1 MNKLNKIVLA
11 LFVGLFAS
19 VTAVAQVTTFQE
31 GNLYYK
37 ITDTVNHKVS
47 VVPEN
52 ATSPYYT
59 TSPSGDIVIPTTVA
73 HNSVNYTVE
82 SIADH
87 AFDGCTGITSIKLSA
102 TTPYVVNANVFEG
115 VTLSGIK
122 LIVPQ
127 AAKAAYKAA
136 AVWSDFKVVGDGQHV
151 ITITPAVNGTLTV
164 SNAGANVPTGTSV
177 DDETVLTVNATANP
191 DYQVDSIK
199 VGNQVVA
206 NNGTFT
212 ATEDV
217 TVEAFISKVKYA
229 ITITAPTNGTLVVLN
244 GTDTVHDNDMIEH
257 GTVLTVNATGNEGYE
272 VDELKANG
280 NDIVGGSVN
289 VTAATTITATFK
301 KKTYAITITP
311 AVNGTLVVLNGTDT
325 VHNSDMIAHGTIL
338 TATATANA
346 GYRVDS
352 IKAGTKKVAADGTFT
367 VTEAVTVEAV
377 ISQIPTYAINFAN
390 PANGTLEVKNGIVP
404 ITSGDPIAE
413 GTVLTVSATADQG
426 YRLDSIKVGNAK
438 VANNS
443 TFTVTEAVTVEAFI
457 SQIPSFVI
465 TINQPANGTLE
476 VKEGSNVIVSGS
488 PVLEGTTLTVSA
500 TANTGYRLDSIKV
513 GNVKVANNGTFTVT
527 EAVTVEAFIS
537 QIPAVTKFKVSYD
550 ANMEGGVIKVVS
562 GSDVIAS
569 GDSVAQ
575 GTIINISVST
585 KPGYTVKSLKVN
597 GVDVST
603 NGYSHTVNA
612 DVLIEAEF
620 PSMTD
625 IENVSATATKV
636 YPNPVVDILNVET
649 QEDVIYIRV
658 YNMYGVEVARIANAN
673 AIDLASLAAGNYLVR
688 VQTATGVSTHR
699 IVKK

>member
-11 LFVGLFAS
+11 LFVGLLAS
-19 VTAVAQVTTFQE
+19 VTAVAQSDFNTGGLF
-31 GNLYYK
+31 YK
-37 ITDTVNHKVS
+37 ITDAVNHKVS

-59 TSPSGDIVIPTTVA
+59 TAPSGNIVIPATVI
-73 HNSVNYTVE
+73 NGTDTYTVE
-82 SIADH
+82 TIADH

-102 TTPYVVNANVFEG
+102 VTPYVINANVFEG

-136 AVWSDFKVVGDGQHV
+136 AVWNGFKVVGDAQHI
-151 ITITPAVNGTLTV
+151 ITFTQPANGTLLVT
-164 SNAGANVPTGTSV
+164 NNGTNVPTGTSV
-177 DDETVLTVNATANP
+177 DDETVLTVTATANP

-199 VGNQVVA
+199 AGDQVVA
-206 NNGTFT
+206 TGGTFT
-212 ATEDV
+212 V
-217 TVEAFISKVKYA
+217 TDAVTITAFVSKVKYA

-257 GTVLTVNATGNEGYE
+257 GTALTVTATGNEGYE

-325 VHNSDMIAHGTIL
+325 VHNSDMIAHGTVL
-338 TATATANA
+338 NATATANT

-352 IKAGTKKVAADGTFT
+352 IKAGTQKVATDGTFT

-377 ISQIPTYAINFAN
+377 ISQIPKYVITFAN
-390 PANGTLEVKNGIVP
+390 PANGTLEVKNGIAP
-404 ITSGDPIAE
+404 ITSGDQIEE
-413 GTVLTVSATADQG
+413 GTVLTVSATVDQG
-426 YRLDSIKVGNAK
+426 YRLDSIKAGDVK
-438 VANNS
+438 VTNGG
-443 TFTVTEAVTVEAFI
+443 TFTVTKATVVTAFV

-476 VKEGSNVIVSGS
+476 VKEGSNVIATGT
-488 PVLEGTTLTVSA
+488 PVLEGTVLTVSA
-500 TANTGYRLDSIKV
+500 TANTGYKLDSIKV
-513 GNVKVANNGTFTVT
+513 GNAKVVNGGTFTVT

-537 QIPAVTKFKVSYD
+537 QIPPVTKFKVSYNPSMQGGQIRVINGIKRV
-550 ANMEGGVIKVVS
+550 AN
-562 GSDVIAS
+562 

-575 GTIINISVST
+575 GTVLNISVT
-585 KPGYTVKSLKVN
+585 TNPGYTVKSLKVN
-597 GVDVST
+597 GASVST
-603 NGYSHTVNA
+603 SGYSHTVNA

-620 PSMTD
+620 SSMTD

-636 YPNPVVDILNVET
+636 YPNPVVDRLNVET
-649 QEDVIYIRV
+649 EEDVLYIRV

>member
-11 LFVGLFAS
+11 LFVGLLAS
-19 VTAVAQVTTFQE
+19 VTAVAQSDFNTGGLF
-31 GNLYYK
+31 YK
-37 ITDTVNHKVS
+37 ITDAVNHKVS

-52 ATSPYYT
+52 AASPYYT
-59 TSPSGDIVIPTTVA
+59 TSPSGDIVIPNTV
-73 HNSVNYTVE
+73 VNGTNTYTVE

-102 TTPYVVNANVFEG
+102 VTPYVINANVFEG

-136 AVWSDFKVVGDGQHV
+136 AVWNGFKVVGDAQHI
-151 ITITPAVNGTLTV
+151 ITFTQPANGTLLVTNN
-164 SNAGANVPTGTSV
+164 STNVLTGTPV
-177 DDETVLTVNATANP
+177 DDETVITINATADT

-199 VGNQVVA
+199 AGDQVVA
-206 NNGTFT
+206 NGGTFT
-212 ATEDV
+212 V
-217 TVEAFISKVKYA
+217 TDAVTITAFVSKVKYA

-244 GTDTVHDNDMIEH
+244 GTDTVRNGDMIAH
-257 GTVLTVNATGNEGYE
+257 GTVLTVTATGNEGYE
-272 VDELKANG
+272 VDQLKANG

-301 KKTYAITITP
+301 KKTYAIAITP
-311 AVNGTLVVLNGTDT
+311 AVNGTLEVKNGAAVLTGGEL
-325 VHNSDMIAHGTIL
+325 IEHGTVL
-338 TATATANA
+338 TATATANS

-352 IKAGTKKVAADGTFT
+352 IMAGTKKVAADGTFT
-367 VTEAVTVEAV
+367 VTEAVTVTAI
-377 ISQIPTYAINFAN
+377 ISQIPKHAITFAN
-390 PANGTLEVKNGIVP
+390 PANGTLEVKNGIAP
-404 ITSGDPIAE
+404 ITSGDQIAE
-413 GTVLTVSATADQG
+413 GTTLTVSATADQG
-426 YRLDSIKVGNAK
+426 YRVDSIKAGDVK
-438 VANNS
+438 VTNGG
-443 TFTVTEAVTVEAFI
+443 TFTVTKATVVTAFV

-476 VKEGSNVIVSGS
+476 VKEGSNVIATGS
-488 PVLEGTTLTVSA
+488 PVLEGTVLTVSA

-513 GNVKVANNGTFTVT
+513 VNVKIANNGTFTVT

-537 QIPAVTKFKVSYD
+537 QIPPVTKFKVSYNPSMQGGQIRVINGIKRV
-550 ANMEGGVIKVVS
+550 AN
-562 GSDVIAS
+562 

-575 GTIINISVST
+575 GTVLNISVT
-585 KPGYTVKSLKVN
+585 TNPGYTVKSLKVN
-597 GVDVST
+597 GASVST
-603 NGYSHTVNA
+603 SGYSHTVNA

-620 PSMTD
+620 SSMTD

-636 YPNPVVDILNVET
+636 YPNPVVDRLNVET
-649 QEDVIYIRV
+649 EEDVLYIRV

-673 AIDLASLAAGNYLVR
+673 AIDLTSLAAGNYLVR

>member
-11 LFVGLFAS
+11 LFVGLLAS
-19 VTAVAQVTTFQE
+19 VTAVAQSDFNTGGLF
-31 GNLYYK
+31 YK
-37 ITDTVNHKVS
+37 ITDAVNHKVS

-59 TSPSGDIVIPTTVA
+59 TAPSGNIVIPATVI
-73 HNSVNYTVE
+73 NGTDTYTVE
-82 SIADH
+82 TIADH
-87 AFDGCTGITSIKLSA
+87 AFDGCTGITSIKLNA
-102 TTPYVVNANVFEG
+102 ATPYVINANVFEG

-136 AVWSDFKVVGDGQHV
+136 AVWNGFKVVGDAQHI
-151 ITITPAVNGTLTV
+151 ITFTQPANGTLLVT
-164 SNAGANVPTGTSV
+164 NNGTNVPTGTSV
-177 DDETVLTVNATANP
+177 DDETVLTVTATANP

-199 VGNQVVA
+199 AGDQVVA
-206 NNGTFT
+206 TGGTFT
-212 ATEDV
+212 V
-217 TVEAFISKVKYA
+217 TDAVTITAFVSKVKYA

-257 GTVLTVNATGNEGYE
+257 GTALTVTATGNEGYE

-311 AVNGTLVVLNGTDT
+311 TVNGTLVVLNGTDT
-325 VHNSDMIAHGTIL
+325 VHNSDMIAHGTVL
-338 TATATANA
+338 TATATANS

-352 IKAGTKKVAADGTFT
+352 IKAGTQKVATDGTFT

-377 ISQIPTYAINFAN
+377 ISQIPT
-390 PANGTLEVKNGIVP
+390 
-404 ITSGDPIAE
+404 
-413 GTVLTVSATADQG
+413 
-426 YRLDSIKVGNAK
+426 
-438 VANNS
+438 
-443 TFTVTEAVTVEAFI
+443 FI
-457 SQIPSFVI
+457 I
-465 TINQPANGTLE
+465 TINQPANGKLA
-476 VKEGSNVIVSGS
+476 
-488 PVLEGTTLTVSA
+488 VLNGTDTVHNGNAVAEGTTLTVSA
-500 TANTGYRLDSIKV
+500 TANTGYKLDSIKV
-513 GNVKVANNGTFTVT
+513 GNVKIANNGTFTVT
-527 EAVTVEAFIS
+527 KAVTVEAFIS
-537 QIPAVTKFKVSYD
+537 QIPPVTKFKVSYNPSMQGGQIRVVNGIKRV
-550 ANMEGGVIKVVS
+550 AN
-562 GSDVIAS
+562 

-575 GTIINISVST
+575 GTVLNISVT
-585 KPGYTVKSLKVN
+585 TNPGYTVKSLKVN
-597 GVDVST
+597 GASVST
-603 NGYSHTVNA
+603 SGYTHTVNA

-620 PSMTD
+620 SSMTD

-636 YPNPVVDILNVET
+636 YPNPVVDRLNVET
-649 QEDVIYIRV
+649 EEDVLYIRV

>member
-11 LFVGLFAS
+11 LFVGLLAS
-19 VTAVAQVTTFQE
+19 ITAVAQSDFNTGGLF
-31 GNLYYK
+31 YK
-37 ITDTVNHKVS
+37 ITDAVNHKVS

-102 TTPYVVNANVFEG
+102 VTPYVINANVFEG

-136 AVWSDFKVVGDGQHV
+136 AVWNGFKVVGDAQHI
-151 ITITPAVNGTLTV
+151 ITFTQPANGTLLVTNN
-164 SNAGANVPTGTSV
+164 STNVLTGTPV
-177 DDETVLTVNATANP
+177 DDETVITINATADT

-199 VGNQVVA
+199 AGDQVVA
-206 NNGTFT
+206 NGGTFT
-212 ATEDV
+212 V
-217 TVEAFISKVKYA
+217 TDAVTITAFVSKVKYA

-244 GTDTVHDNDMIEH
+244 GTDTVRNGDMIAH
-257 GTVLTVNATGNEGYE
+257 GTVLTVTATGNEGYE
-272 VDELKANG
+272 VDQLKANG

-301 KKTYAITITP
+301 KKTYAIAITP
-311 AVNGTLVVLNGTDT
+311 AVNGTLEVKNGAAVLTGGEL
-325 VHNSDMIAHGTIL
+325 IEHGTVL
-338 TATATANA
+338 TATATANS

-352 IKAGTKKVAADGTFT
+352 IMAGTKKVAADGTFT
-367 VTEAVTVEAV
+367 VTEAVTVTAI
-377 ISQIPTYAINFAN
+377 ISQIPKHAITFAN
-390 PANGTLEVKNGIVP
+390 PANGTLEVKNGIAP
-404 ITSGDPIAE
+404 ITSGDQIEE
-413 GTVLTVSATADQG
+413 GTVLTVSATVDQG
-426 YRLDSIKVGNAK
+426 YRLDSIKAGDVK
-438 VANNS
+438 VTNGG
-443 TFTVTEAVTVEAFI
+443 TFTVTKATVVTAFV

-476 VKEGSNVIVSGS
+476 VKEGSNVIATGS
-488 PVLEGTTLTVSA
+488 PVAEGTVLTVSA
-500 TANTGYRLDSIKV
+500 TANTGYKLDSIKV
-513 GNVKVANNGTFTVT
+513 GNAKVVNGGTFTVT

-537 QIPAVTKFKVSYD
+537 QIPPVTKFKVSYNPSMQGGQIRVVNGIKRV
-550 ANMEGGVIKVVS
+550 AN
-562 GSDVIAS
+562 

-575 GTIINISVST
+575 GTVLNISVT
-585 KPGYTVKSLKVN
+585 INPGYTVKSLKVN
-597 GVDVST
+597 GASVST
-603 NGYSHTVNA
+603 SGYTHTVNA

-620 PSMTD
+620 SSMTD

-636 YPNPVVDILNVET
+636 YPNPVVDRLNVET
-649 QEDVIYIRV
+649 EEDVLYIRV

-673 AIDLASLAAGNYLVR
+673 AIDLTSLAAGNYLVR

>member
-11 LFVGLFAS
+11 LFVGLLAS
-19 VTAVAQVTTFQE
+19 VTAVAQSDFNTGGLF
-31 GNLYYK
+31 YK
-37 ITDTVNHKVS
+37 ITDAVNHKVS

-164 SNAGANVPTGTSV
+164 SNASVNVPTGTPV
-177 DDETVLTVNATANP
+177 DDETVLTVNATADPN
-191 DYQVDSIK
+191 YQVDSIK
-199 VGNQVVA
+199 VGNVKVA

-212 ATEDV
+212 VTEAV

-257 GTVLTVNATGNEGYE
+257 GTVLTVTATGNEGYE

-311 AVNGTLVVLNGTDT
+311 AINGTLVVLNGTDT
-325 VHNSDMIAHGTIL
+325 VHNSDMIAHGTVL
-338 TATATANA
+338 TATATANT

-352 IKAGTKKVAADGTFT
+352 IKAGTKKVATD
-367 VTEAVTVEAV
+367 
-377 ISQIPTYAINFAN
+377 
-390 PANGTLEVKNGIVP
+390 
-404 ITSGDPIAE
+404 
-413 GTVLTVSATADQG
+413 
-426 YRLDSIKVGNAK
+426 
-438 VANNS
+438 
-443 TFTVTEAVTVEAFI
+443 
-457 SQIPSFVI
+457 
-465 TINQPANGTLE
+465 
-476 VKEGSNVIVSGS
+476 
-488 PVLEGTTLTVSA
+488 
-500 TANTGYRLDSIKV
+500 
-513 GNVKVANNGTFTVT
+513 GTFTVT

-537 QIPAVTKFKVSYD
+537 QIPPVTKFKVSYNPSMQGGQIRVINGIKRV
-550 ANMEGGVIKVVS
+550 AN
-562 GSDVIAS
+562 

-575 GTIINISVST
+575 GTVLNISVT
-585 KPGYTVKSLKVN
+585 TNPGYTVKSLKVN
-597 GVDVST
+597 GASVST
-603 NGYSHTVNA
+603 SGYSHTVNA

-620 PSMTD
+620 SSMTD

-636 YPNPVVDILNVET
+636 YPNPVVDRLNVET
-649 QEDVIYIRV
+649 EEDVLYIRV

-673 AIDLASLAAGNYLVR
+673 AIDLTSLAAGNYLVR

>member
-11 LFVGLFAS
+11 LFVGLLAS
-19 VTAVAQVTTFQE
+19 VTAVAQSDFNTGGLF
-31 GNLYYK
+31 YK
-37 ITDTVNHKVS
+37 ITDAVNHKVS

-52 ATSPYYT
+52 AASPYYT
-59 TSPSGDIVIPTTVA
+59 TSPSGDIVIPNTV
-73 HNSVNYTVE
+73 VNGTNTYTVE

-102 TTPYVVNANVFEG
+102 VTPYVINANVFEG

-136 AVWSDFKVVGDGQHV
+136 AVWNGFKVVGDAQHI
-151 ITITPAVNGTLTV
+151 ITFTQPANGTLLVTNN
-164 SNAGANVPTGTSV
+164 STNVLTGTPV
-177 DDETVLTVNATANP
+177 DDETVITINATADT

-199 VGNQVVA
+199 AGDQVVA
-206 NNGTFT
+206 NGGTFT
-212 ATEDV
+212 V
-217 TVEAFISKVKYA
+217 TDAVTITAFVSKVKYA

-244 GTDTVHDNDMIEH
+244 GTDTVRNGDMIAH
-257 GTVLTVNATGNEGYE
+257 GTVLTVTATGNEGYE
-272 VDELKANG
+272 VDQLKANG

-301 KKTYAITITP
+301 KKTYAIAITP
-311 AVNGTLVVLNGTDT
+311 AVNGTLEVKNGAAVLTGGEL
-325 VHNSDMIAHGTIL
+325 IEHGTVL
-338 TATATANA
+338 TATATANS

-352 IKAGTKKVAADGTFT
+352 IMAGTKKVAADGTFT
-367 VTEAVTVEAV
+367 VTEAVTVTAI
-377 ISQIPTYAINFAN
+377 ISQIPKHAITFAN
-390 PANGTLEVKNGIVP
+390 PANGTLEVKNGIAP
-404 ITSGDPIAE
+404 ITSGDQIEE
-413 GTVLTVSATADQG
+413 GTTLTVSATVDQG
-426 YRLDSIKVGNAK
+426 YRLDSIKAGDVK
-438 VANNS
+438 VTNGG
-443 TFTVTEAVTVEAFI
+443 TFTVTKATVVTAFV

-476 VKEGSNVIVSGS
+476 VKEGSNVIATGS
-488 PVLEGTTLTVSA
+488 PVLEGTVLTVSA
-500 TANTGYRLDSIKV
+500 TANTGYKLDSIKV
-513 GNVKVANNGTFTVT
+513 GNVKIANNGTFTVT

-537 QIPAVTKFKVSYD
+537 QIPPVTKFKVSYNPSMQGGQIRVISGIKRV
-550 ANMEGGVIKVVS
+550 AN
-562 GSDVIAS
+562 

-575 GTIINISVST
+575 GTVLNISVT
-585 KPGYTVKSLKVN
+585 TNPGYTVKSLKVN
-597 GVDVST
+597 GASVST
-603 NGYSHTVNA
+603 SGYTHTVNA

-620 PSMTD
+620 SSMTD

-636 YPNPVVDILNVET
+636 YPNPVVDRLNVET
-649 QEDVIYIRV
+649 EEDVLYIRV

-673 AIDLASLAAGNYLVR
+673 AIDFASLAAGNYLVR

>member
-11 LFVGLFAS
+11 LFVGLLAS
-19 VTAVAQVTTFQE
+19 VTAVAQSDFNTGGLF
-31 GNLYYK
+31 YK
-37 ITDTVNHKVS
+37 ITDAVNHKVS

-52 ATSPYYT
+52 AASPYYT
-59 TSPSGDIVIPTTVA
+59 TSPSGDIVIPNTV
-73 HNSVNYTVE
+73 VNGTDTYTVE

-102 TTPYVVNANVFEG
+102 ATPYVINANVFEG

-136 AVWSDFKVVGDGQHV
+136 AVWNGFKVVGDAQHI
-151 ITITPAVNGTLTV
+151 ITFTQPANGTLLVTNN
-164 SNAGANVPTGTSV
+164 STNVLTGTPV
-177 DDETVLTVNATANP
+177 DDETVITINATADT

-199 VGNQVVA
+199 AGDQVVA
-206 NNGTFT
+206 NGGTFT
-212 ATEDV
+212 V
-217 TVEAFISKVKYA
+217 TDAVTITAFVSKVKYA

-244 GTDTVHDNDMIEH
+244 GTDTVRNGDMIAH
-257 GTVLTVNATGNEGYE
+257 GTVLTVTATGNEGYE
-272 VDELKANG
+272 VDQLKANG
-280 NDIVGGSVN
+280 NDIIGGSVN

-301 KKTYAITITP
+301 KKTYAIAITP
-311 AVNGTLVVLNGTDT
+311 AVNGTLEVKNGAAVLTGGEL
-325 VHNSDMIAHGTIL
+325 IEHGTVL
-338 TATATANA
+338 TATATANS

-352 IKAGTKKVAADGTFT
+352 IMAGTKKVAADGTFT
-367 VTEAVTVEAV
+367 VTEAVTVTAI
-377 ISQIPTYAINFAN
+377 ISQIPKHAITFAN

-404 ITSGDPIAE
+404 ITSGDQIEE
-413 GTVLTVSATADQG
+413 GTTLTVSATADQG
-426 YRLDSIKVGNAK
+426 YRVDSIKAGDVK
-438 VANNS
+438 VTNGG
-443 TFTVTEAVTVEAFI
+443 TFTVTKATVVTAFV

-476 VKEGSNVIVSGS
+476 VKEGSNVIATGS
-488 PVLEGTTLTVSA
+488 PVLEGTVLTVSA
-500 TANTGYRLDSIKV
+500 TANTGYKLDSIKV
-513 GNVKVANNGTFTVT
+513 GNVKIANNGTFTVT

-537 QIPAVTKFKVSYD
+537 QIPPVTKFKVSYNPSMQGGQIRVVNGIKRV
-550 ANMEGGVIKVVS
+550 AN
-562 GSDVIAS
+562 

-575 GTIINISVST
+575 GTVLNISVT
-585 KPGYTVKSLKVN
+585 TNPGYTVKSLKVN
-597 GVDVST
+597 GASVST
-603 NGYSHTVNA
+603 SGYTHTVNA

-620 PSMTD
+620 SSMTD

-636 YPNPVVDILNVET
+636 YPNPVVDRLNVET
-649 QEDVIYIRV
+649 EEDVLYIRV

>member
-11 LFVGLFAS
+11 LFVGLLAS
-19 VTAVAQVTTFQE
+19 VTAVAQSDFSTGGLF
-31 GNLYYK
+31 YK
-37 ITDTVNHKVS
+37 ITDAVNHKVS

-52 ATSPYYT
+52 AASPYYT
-59 TSPSGDIVIPTTVA
+59 TSPSGDIVIPNTV
-73 HNSVNYTVE
+73 VNGTDTYTVE

-102 TTPYVVNANVFEG
+102 ATPYVINANVFEG

-136 AVWSDFKVVGDGQHV
+136 AVWNGFKVVGDAQHI
-151 ITITPAVNGTLTV
+151 ITFTQPANGTLLVTNN
-164 SNAGANVPTGTSV
+164 STNVLTGTPV
-177 DDETVLTVNATANP
+177 DDETVITINATADT

-199 VGNQVVA
+199 AGDQVVA
-206 NNGTFT
+206 NGGTFT
-212 ATEDV
+212 V
-217 TVEAFISKVKYA
+217 TDAVTITAFVSKVKYA

-244 GTDTVHDNDMIEH
+244 GTDTVRNGDMIAH
-257 GTVLTVNATGNEGYE
+257 GTVLTVTATGNEGYE
-272 VDELKANG
+272 VDQLKANG
-280 NDIVGGSVN
+280 TDIVGGSVN

-301 KKTYAITITP
+301 KKTYAIAITP
-311 AVNGTLVVLNGTDT
+311 AVNGTLEVKNGAAVLTGGEL
-325 VHNSDMIAHGTIL
+325 IEHGTVL
-338 TATATANA
+338 TATATANS

-352 IKAGTKKVAADGTFT
+352 IMAGTKKVAADGTFT
-367 VTEAVTVEAV
+367 VTEAVTVTAI
-377 ISQIPTYAINFAN
+377 ISQIPKHAITFAN
-390 PANGTLEVKNGIVP
+390 PANGTLEVKNGIAP
-404 ITSGDPIAE
+404 IISGDQIEE
-413 GTVLTVSATADQG
+413 GTVLTVSATVDQG
-426 YRLDSIKVGNAK
+426 YRLDSIKAGDVK
-438 VANNS
+438 VTNGG
-443 TFTVTEAVTVEAFI
+443 TFTVTKATVVTAFV

-476 VKEGSNVIVSGS
+476 VKEGSNVIATGS
-488 PVLEGTTLTVSA
+488 PVAEGTVLTVSA
-500 TANTGYRLDSIKV
+500 TANTGYKLDSIKV
-513 GNVKVANNGTFTVT
+513 GSVKIANNGTFTVT

-537 QIPAVTKFKVSYD
+537 QIPPVTKFKVSYNPSMQGGQIRVINGIKRV
-550 ANMEGGVIKVVS
+550 AN
-562 GSDVIAS
+562 

-575 GTIINISVST
+575 GTVLNISVT
-585 KPGYTVKSLKVN
+585 TNPGYTVKSLKVN
-597 GVDVST
+597 GASVST
-603 NGYSHTVNA
+603 SGYSHTVNA

-620 PSMTD
+620 SSMTD

-636 YPNPVVDILNVET
+636 YPNPVVDRLNVET
-649 QEDVIYIRV
+649 EEDVLYIRV

>member
-102 TTPYVVNANVFEG
+102 ATPYVVNANVFEG
-115 VTLSGIK
+115 LTLSGIK

-164 SNAGANVPTGTSV
+164 TNAGVNVPTGTPV

-199 VGNQVVA
+199 VGNVKVA

-212 ATEDV
+212 VTEAV

-257 GTVLTVNATGNEGYE
+257 GTVLTVTATGNEGYE

-289 VTAATTITATFK
+289 VTATTTITATFK

-390 PANGTLEVKNGIVP
+390 PTNGTLEVKNGIVP
-404 ITSGDPIAE
+404 ITSGDQIEE
-413 GTVLTVSATADQG
+413 GTTLTVSATADQG
-426 YRLDSIKVGNAK
+426 YRLDSIKVGNVK
-438 VANNS
+438 IANNG
-443 TFTVTEAVTVEAFI
+443 TFTVTETVTVEAFI
-457 SQIPSFVI
+457 SQIPTFII

-476 VKEGSNVIVSGS
+476 VKEGTNVIVSGS
-488 PVLEGTTLTVSA
+488 PVLEGTVLTVSA

-585 KPGYTVKSLKVN
+585 NPGYTVKSLKVN

>member
-11 LFVGLFAS
+11 LFVGLLAS
-19 VTAVAQVTTFQE
+19 VTAVAQSDFNTGGLF
-31 GNLYYK
+31 YK
-37 ITDTVNHKVS
+37 ITDAVNHKVS

-52 ATSPYYT
+52 AASPYYT
-59 TSPSGDIVIPTTVA
+59 TSPSGDIIIPNTV
-73 HNSVNYTVE
+73 VNGTDTYTVE

-102 TTPYVVNANVFEG
+102 ATPYVINANVFEG

-136 AVWSDFKVVGDGQHV
+136 AVWNGFKVVGDAQHI
-151 ITITPAVNGTLTV
+151 ITFTQPANGTLLITNN
-164 SNAGANVPTGTSV
+164 STNVLTGTPV
-177 DDETVLTVNATANP
+177 DDETVITINATADT

-199 VGNQVVA
+199 AGDQVVA
-206 NNGTFT
+206 NGGTFT
-212 ATEDV
+212 V
-217 TVEAFISKVKYA
+217 TDAVTITAFVSKVKYA

-244 GTDTVHDNDMIEH
+244 GTDTVRNGDMIAH
-257 GTVLTVNATGNEGYE
+257 GTVLTVTATGNEGYE
-272 VDELKANG
+272 VDQLKANG
-280 NDIVGGSVN
+280 TDIVGGSVN

-301 KKTYAITITP
+301 KKTYAIAITP
-311 AVNGTLVVLNGTDT
+311 AVNGTLEVKNGAAVLTGGEL
-325 VHNSDMIAHGTIL
+325 IEHGTVL
-338 TATATANA
+338 TATATANS

-352 IKAGTKKVAADGTFT
+352 IMAGTKKVAADGTFT
-367 VTEAVTVEAV
+367 VTEAVTVTAI
-377 ISQIPTYAINFAN
+377 ISQIPKHAITFAN
-390 PANGTLEVKNGIVP
+390 PANGTLEVKNGIAP
-404 ITSGDPIAE
+404 ITSGDQIEE
-413 GTVLTVSATADQG
+413 GTTLTVSATADQG
-426 YRLDSIKVGNAK
+426 YRVDSIKAGDVK
-438 VANNS
+438 VTNGG
-443 TFTVTEAVTVEAFI
+443 TFTVTKATVVTAFV

-476 VKEGSNVIVSGS
+476 VKEGSNVIATGS
-488 PVLEGTTLTVSA
+488 PVLEGTVLTVSA
-500 TANTGYRLDSIKV
+500 TANTGYKLDSIKV
-513 GNVKVANNGTFTVT
+513 GSVKIANNGTFTVT

-537 QIPAVTKFKVSYD
+537 QIPPVTKFKVSYNPSMQGGQIRVVNGIKRV
-550 ANMEGGVIKVVS
+550 AN
-562 GSDVIAS
+562 

-575 GTIINISVST
+575 GTVLNISVT
-585 KPGYTVKSLKVN
+585 TNPGYTVKSLKVN
-597 GVDVST
+597 GASVST
-603 NGYSHTVNA
+603 SGYTHTVNA

-620 PSMTD
+620 SSMTD

-636 YPNPVVDILNVET
+636 YPNPVVDRLNVET
-649 QEDVIYIRV
+649 EEDVLYIRV

>member
-11 LFVGLFAS
+11 LFVGLLAS
-19 VTAVAQVTTFQE
+19 VTAVAQSDFNTGGLF
-31 GNLYYK
+31 YK
-37 ITDTVNHKVS
+37 ITDAVNHKVS

-52 ATSPYYT
+52 AASPYYT
-59 TSPSGDIVIPTTVA
+59 TSPSGDIIIPNTV
-73 HNSVNYTVE
+73 VNGTDTYTVE

-102 TTPYVVNANVFEG
+102 ATPYVINANVFEG

-136 AVWSDFKVVGDGQHV
+136 AVWNGFKVVGDAQHI
-151 ITITPAVNGTLTV
+151 ITFTQPANGTLLVTNN
-164 SNAGANVPTGTSV
+164 STNVLTGTPV
-177 DDETVLTVNATANP
+177 DDETVLTVTATADPN
-191 DYQVDSIK
+191 YQVDSIK

-212 ATEDV
+212 V
-217 TVEAFISKVKYA
+217 TDAVTITAFVSKVKYA

-244 GTDTVHDNDMIEH
+244 GTDTVRNGDMIEH

-272 VDELKANG
+272 VDQLKANG

-311 AVNGTLVVLNGTDT
+311 ATNGTLVVLNGTDT

-352 IKAGTKKVAADGTFT
+352 IKAGDVKVTNGGTFT
-367 VTEAVTVEAV
+367 VTKATVVT
-377 ISQIPTYAINFAN
+377 
-390 PANGTLEVKNGIVP
+390 
-404 ITSGDPIAE
+404 
-413 GTVLTVSATADQG
+413 
-426 YRLDSIKVGNAK
+426 
-438 VANNS
+438 
-443 TFTVTEAVTVEAFI
+443 AFV

-465 TINQPANGTLE
+465 TINQPAKGTLE

-488 PVLEGTTLTVSA
+488 PVLEGTVLTVSA

-513 GNVKVANNGTFTVT
+513 GNVKIANNGTFTVT

-537 QIPAVTKFKVSYD
+537 QIPPVTKFKVSYNPSMQGGQIRVVNGIKRV
-550 ANMEGGVIKVVS
+550 AN
-562 GSDVIAS
+562 

-575 GTIINISVST
+575 GTVLNISVT
-585 KPGYTVKSLKVN
+585 TNPGYTVKSLKVN
-597 GVDVST
+597 GASVST
-603 NGYSHTVNA
+603 SGYTHTVNA

-620 PSMTD
+620 SSMTD

-636 YPNPVVDILNVET
+636 YPNPVVDRLNVET
-649 QEDVIYIRV
+649 EEDVLYIRV

>member
-11 LFVGLFAS
+11 LFVGLLAS
-19 VTAVAQVTTFQE
+19 VTAVAQSDFNTGGLF
-31 GNLYYK
+31 YK
-37 ITDTVNHKVS
+37 ITDAVNHKVS

-59 TSPSGDIVIPTTVA
+59 TAPSGNIVIPAIVINGTD
-73 HNSVNYTVE
+73 NYTVE
-82 SIADH
+82 TIADH

-102 TTPYVVNANVFEG
+102 VTPYVINANVFEG

-136 AVWSDFKVVGDGQHV
+136 AVWNGFKVVGDAQHI
-151 ITITPAVNGTLTV
+151 ITFTQPANGTLLVT
-164 SNAGANVPTGTSV
+164 NNGTNVPTGTSV
-177 DDETVLTVNATANP
+177 DDETVLTVTATANP

-199 VGNQVVA
+199 AGNQVVA
-206 NNGTFT
+206 TGGTFT
-212 ATEDV
+212 V
-217 TVEAFISKVKYA
+217 TDAVTITAFVSKVKYA

-257 GTVLTVNATGNEGYE
+257 GTALTVTATGNEGYE

-325 VHNSDMIAHGTIL
+325 VHNSDMITHGTVL
-338 TATATANA
+338 TATATANT

-352 IKAGTKKVAADGTFT
+352 IKAGTQKVATDGTFT

-377 ISQIPTYAINFAN
+377 ISQIPKYVITFAN
-390 PANGTLEVKNGIVP
+390 PANGTLEVKNGIAP
-404 ITSGDPIAE
+404 ITSGDQIEE
-413 GTVLTVSATADQG
+413 GTVLTVSATVDQG
-426 YRLDSIKVGNAK
+426 YRLDSIKAGDVK
-438 VANNS
+438 VTNGG
-443 TFTVTEAVTVEAFI
+443 TFTVTKATVVTAFV

-476 VKEGSNVIVSGS
+476 VKEGSNVIATGS
-488 PVLEGTTLTVSA
+488 PVAEGTVLTVSA
-500 TANTGYRLDSIKV
+500 TANTGYKLDSIKV
-513 GNVKVANNGTFTVT
+513 GNAKVVNGGTFTVT

-537 QIPAVTKFKVSYD
+537 QIPPVTKFKVSYNPSMQGGQIRVVNGIKRV
-550 ANMEGGVIKVVS
+550 AN
-562 GSDVIAS
+562 

-575 GTIINISVST
+575 GTVLNISVT
-585 KPGYTVKSLKVN
+585 INPGYTVKSLKVN
-597 GVDVST
+597 GASVST
-603 NGYSHTVNA
+603 SGYSHTVNA

-620 PSMTD
+620 SSMTD

-636 YPNPVVDILNVET
+636 YPNPVVDRLNVET
-649 QEDVIYIRV
+649 EEDVLYIRV
-658 YNMYGVEVARIANAN
+658 YNMYGVEIARIANAN

>member
-11 LFVGLFAS
+11 LFVGLLAS
-19 VTAVAQVTTFQE
+19 ITAVAQSDFNTGGLF
-31 GNLYYK
+31 YK
-37 ITDTVNHKVS
+37 ITDAVNHKVS

-102 TTPYVVNANVFEG
+102 VTPYVINANVFEG

-136 AVWSDFKVVGDGQHV
+136 AVWNGFKVVGDAQHI
-151 ITITPAVNGTLTV
+151 ITFTQPANGTLLVTNN
-164 SNAGANVPTGTSV
+164 STNVLTGTPV
-177 DDETVLTVNATANP
+177 DDETVITINATADT

-199 VGNQVVA
+199 AGDQVVA
-206 NNGTFT
+206 NGGTFT
-212 ATEDV
+212 V
-217 TVEAFISKVKYA
+217 TDAVTITAFVSKVKYA

-244 GTDTVHDNDMIEH
+244 GTDTVRNGDMIAH
-257 GTVLTVNATGNEGYE
+257 GTVLTVTATGNEGYE
-272 VDELKANG
+272 VDQLKANG

-301 KKTYAITITP
+301 KKTYAIAITP
-311 AVNGTLVVLNGTDT
+311 AVNGTLEVKNGAAVLTGGEL
-325 VHNSDMIAHGTIL
+325 IEHGTVL
-338 TATATANA
+338 TATATANS

-352 IKAGTKKVAADGTFT
+352 IMAGTKKVAADGTFT
-367 VTEAVTVEAV
+367 VTEAVTVTAI
-377 ISQIPTYAINFAN
+377 ISQIPKHAITFAN
-390 PANGTLEVKNGIVP
+390 PANGTLEVKNGIAP
-404 ITSGDPIAE
+404 ITSGDQIEE
-413 GTVLTVSATADQG
+413 GTVLTVSATVDQG
-426 YRLDSIKVGNAK
+426 YRLDSIKAGDVK
-438 VANNS
+438 VTNGG
-443 TFTVTEAVTVEAFI
+443 TFTVTKATVVTAFV

-476 VKEGSNVIVSGS
+476 VKEGSNVIATGS
-488 PVLEGTTLTVSA
+488 PVAEGTVLTVSA
-500 TANTGYRLDSIKV
+500 TANTGYKLDSIKV
-513 GNVKVANNGTFTVT
+513 GNAKVVNGGTFTVT

-537 QIPAVTKFKVSYD
+537 QIPPVTKFKVSYNPSMQGGQIRVINGIKRV
-550 ANMEGGVIKVVS
+550 AN
-562 GSDVIAS
+562 

-575 GTIINISVST
+575 GTVLNISVT
-585 KPGYTVKSLKVN
+585 TNPGYTVKSLKVN
-597 GVDVST
+597 GASVST
-603 NGYSHTVNA
+603 SGYSHTVNA

-620 PSMTD
+620 SSMTD

-636 YPNPVVDILNVET
+636 YPNPVVDRLNVET
-649 QEDVIYIRV
+649 EEDVLYIRV

-673 AIDLASLAAGNYLVR
+673 AIDLTSLAAGNYLVR

>member
-19 VTAVAQVTTFQE
+19 VTAVAQSDFNA
-31 GNLYYK
+31 GGLFYK
-37 ITDTVNHKVS
+37 ITDAVNHKVS

-52 ATSPYYT
+52 STSPYYT
-59 TSPSGDIVIPTTVA
+59 TSPSGDIVIPATIA
-73 HNSVNYTVE
+73 NGSDNYTVE

-102 TTPYVVNANVFEG
+102 ATPYVINANVFEG

-136 AVWSDFKVVGDGQHV
+136 AVWNGFKVVGDGQHV

-164 SNAGANVPTGTSV
+164 TNASVNVPTGTSV

-199 VGNQVVA
+199 VGNVKVA

-244 GTDTVHDNDMIEH
+244 GTDTVRNGDMIAH
-257 GTVLTVNATGNEGYE
+257 GTVLTVTATGNEGYE
-272 VDELKANG
+272 VDQLKANG

-311 AVNGTLVVLNGTDT
+311 ATNGTLEVKNGSVVLAGGEL
-325 VHNSDMIAHGTIL
+325 IEHGTIL
-338 TATATANA
+338 TATATANP

-352 IKAGTKKVAADGTFT
+352 IMAGTKKVAADGTFT
-367 VTEAVTVEAV
+367 VTEAVTVTAI
-377 ISQIPTYAINFAN
+377 ISLIPKHAITFAN
-390 PANGTLEVKNGIVP
+390 PANGTLEVKNGIAP
-404 ITSGDPIAE
+404 ITSGDLIE
-413 GTVLTVSATADQG
+413 
-426 YRLDSIKVGNAK
+426 
-438 VANNS
+438 
-443 TFTVTEAVTVEAFI
+443 
-457 SQIPSFVI
+457 
-465 TINQPANGTLE
+465 
-476 VKEGSNVIVSGS
+476 
-488 PVLEGTTLTVSA
+488 EGTTLTVSA
-500 TANTGYRLDSIKV
+500 TANTGYKLDSIKV

-527 EAVTVEAFIS
+527 KAVTVTAFIS
-537 QIPAVTKFKVSYD
+537 QIPPVTKFKVSYD

-636 YPNPVVDILNVET
+636 YPNPVVDRLNVET
-649 QEDVIYIRV
+649 EEDVLYIRV

>member
-11 LFVGLFAS
+11 LFVGLLAS
-19 VTAVAQVTTFQE
+19 VTAVAQSDFNTGGLF
-31 GNLYYK
+31 YK
-37 ITDTVNHKVS
+37 ITDAVNHKVS

-59 TSPSGDIVIPTTVA
+59 TAPSGNIVIPATVI
-73 HNSVNYTVE
+73 NGTDTYTVE
-82 SIADH
+82 TIADH

-102 TTPYVVNANVFEG
+102 VTPYVINANVFEG

-136 AVWSDFKVVGDGQHV
+136 AVWNGFKVVGDAQHI
-151 ITITPAVNGTLTV
+151 ITFTQPANGTLLVT
-164 SNAGANVPTGTSV
+164 NNGTNVPTGTSV
-177 DDETVLTVNATANP
+177 DDETVLTVTATANP

-199 VGNQVVA
+199 AGDQVVA
-206 NNGTFT
+206 TGGTFT
-212 ATEDV
+212 V
-217 TVEAFISKVKYA
+217 TDAVTITAFVSKVKYA

-244 GTDTVHDNDMIEH
+244 GTDTVHDNDKIEH
-257 GTVLTVNATGNEGYE
+257 GTALTVTATGNEGYE

-325 VHNSDMIAHGTIL
+325 VHNSDMIAHGTVL
-338 TATATANA
+338 TATATANT

-352 IKAGTKKVAADGTFT
+352 IKAGTQKVATDGTFT

-377 ISQIPTYAINFAN
+377 ISQIPKYVITFAN
-390 PANGTLEVKNGIVP
+390 PANGTLEVKNGIAP
-404 ITSGDPIAE
+404 ITSGDQIEE
-413 GTVLTVSATADQG
+413 GTVLTVSATVDQG
-426 YRLDSIKVGNAK
+426 YRLDSIKAGDVK
-438 VANNS
+438 VTNGG
-443 TFTVTEAVTVEAFI
+443 TFTVTKATVVTAFV

-476 VKEGSNVIVSGS
+476 VKEGSNVIATGS
-488 PVLEGTTLTVSA
+488 PVAEGTVLTVSA
-500 TANTGYRLDSIKV
+500 TANTGYKLDSIKV
-513 GNVKVANNGTFTVT
+513 GNAKVVNGGTFTVT

-537 QIPAVTKFKVSYD
+537 QIPPVTKFKVSYNPSMQGGQIRVINGIKRV
-550 ANMEGGVIKVVS
+550 AN
-562 GSDVIAS
+562 

-575 GTIINISVST
+575 GTVLNISVT
-585 KPGYTVKSLKVN
+585 TNPGYTVKSLKVN
-597 GVDVST
+597 GASVST
-603 NGYSHTVNA
+603 SGYSHTVNA

-620 PSMTD
+620 SSMTD

-636 YPNPVVDILNVET
+636 YPNPVVDRLNVET
-649 QEDVIYIRV
+649 EEDVLYIRV

-673 AIDLASLAAGNYLVR
+673 AIDLTSLAAGNYLVR

>member
-11 LFVGLFAS
+11 LFVGLLAS
-19 VTAVAQVTTFQE
+19 VTAVAQSDFNTGGLF
-31 GNLYYK
+31 YK
-37 ITDTVNHKVS
+37 ITDATNHKVS

-52 ATSPYYT
+52 AASPYYT
-59 TSPSGDIVIPTTVA
+59 TAPSGDIVIPNTV
-73 HNSVNYTVE
+73 VNGTDTYTVE

-102 TTPYVVNANVFEG
+102 ATPYVVNANVFEG
-115 VTLSGIK
+115 LTLSGIK

-136 AVWSDFKVVGDGQHV
+136 AVWNGFKVVGDGQHV

-164 SNAGANVPTGTSV
+164 TNAGVNVPTGTSV

-199 VGNQVVA
+199 AGNVKIA

-212 ATEDV
+212 VTEAV

-325 VHNSDMIAHGTIL
+325 VHNSDMIEHGTIL

-352 IKAGTKKVAADGTFT
+352 IKAGDVKVTNGGTFT
-367 VTEAVTVEAV
+367 VTKATVVT
-377 ISQIPTYAINFAN
+377 
-390 PANGTLEVKNGIVP
+390 
-404 ITSGDPIAE
+404 
-413 GTVLTVSATADQG
+413 
-426 YRLDSIKVGNAK
+426 
-438 VANNS
+438 
-443 TFTVTEAVTVEAFI
+443 AFV

-476 VKEGSNVIVSGS
+476 VKEGSNVIATGS
-488 PVLEGTTLTVSA
+488 PVSEGTVLTVSA
-500 TANTGYRLDSIKV
+500 TANTGYKLDSIKV

-537 QIPAVTKFKVSYD
+537 QIPPVTKFKVSYNPSMQGGQIRVVNGIKRV
-550 ANMEGGVIKVVS
+550 AN
-562 GSDVIAS
+562 

-575 GTIINISVST
+575 GTVLNISVT
-585 KPGYTVKSLKVN
+585 TNPGYTVKSLKVN
-597 GVDVST
+597 GASVST
-603 NGYSHTVNA
+603 SGYTHTVNA

-620 PSMTD
+620 SSMTD
-625 IENVSATATKV
+625 IENVSSTATKV
-636 YPNPVVDILNVET
+636 YPNPVVDRLNVET
-649 QEDVIYIRV
+649 EEDVLYIRV

-673 AIDLASLAAGNYLVR
+673 AIDLTSLAAGNYLVR

>member
-11 LFVGLFAS
+11 LFVGLLAS
-19 VTAVAQVTTFQE
+19 VTAVAQSDFNA
-31 GNLYYK
+31 GGLFYK
-37 ITDTVNHKVS
+37 ITDAVNHKVS

-52 ATSPYYT
+52 STSPYYT

-102 TTPYVVNANVFEG
+102 ATPYVVNANVFEG
-115 VTLSGIK
+115 LTLSGIK

-164 SNAGANVPTGTSV
+164 TNAGANVPTGTSV

-212 ATEDV
+212 VTEAV

-244 GTDTVHDNDMIEH
+244 GTDTVHNGDMIEH

-272 VDELKANG
+272 VDQLKANG

-311 AVNGTLVVLNGTDT
+311 ATNGTLVVKNGS
-325 VHNSDMIAHGTIL
+325 VVLAGGELIEHGTVL
-338 TATATANA
+338 TATATANP

-352 IKAGTKKVAADGTFT
+352 IMAGTKKVAADGTFT
-367 VTEAVTVEAV
+367 VTEAVTVEA
-377 ISQIPTYAINFAN
+377 
-390 PANGTLEVKNGIVP
+390 
-404 ITSGDPIAE
+404 
-413 GTVLTVSATADQG
+413 
-426 YRLDSIKVGNAK
+426 
-438 VANNS
+438 
-443 TFTVTEAVTVEAFI
+443 FI
-457 SQIPSFVI
+457 SQIP
-465 TINQPANGTLE
+465 P
-476 VKEGSNVIVSGS
+476 
-488 PVLEGTTLTVSA
+488 
-500 TANTGYRLDSIKV
+500 
-513 GNVKVANNGTFTVT
+513 
-527 EAVTVEAFIS
+527 
-537 QIPAVTKFKVSYD
+537 VTKFKVSYD

>member
-11 LFVGLFAS
+11 LFVGLLAS
-19 VTAVAQVTTFQE
+19 VTAVAQSDFNTGGLF
-31 GNLYYK
+31 YK
-37 ITDTVNHKVS
+37 ITDAVNHKVS

-59 TSPSGDIVIPTTVA
+59 TAPSGNIVIPATVI
-73 HNSVNYTVE
+73 NGTDTYTVE
-82 SIADH
+82 TIADH

-102 TTPYVVNANVFEG
+102 VTPYVINANVFEG

-136 AVWSDFKVVGDGQHV
+136 VVWNGFKVVGDAQHI
-151 ITITPAVNGTLTV
+151 ITFTQPANGTLLVTNN
-164 SNAGANVPTGTSV
+164 STNVLTGTPV
-177 DDETVLTVNATANP
+177 DDETVITINATADT

-199 VGNQVVA
+199 AGDQVVA
-206 NNGTFT
+206 NGGTFT
-212 ATEDV
+212 V
-217 TVEAFISKVKYA
+217 TDAVTITAFVSKVKYA

-244 GTDTVHDNDMIEH
+244 GTDTVRNGDMIAH
-257 GTVLTVNATGNEGYE
+257 GTVLTVTATGNEGYE
-272 VDELKANG
+272 VDQLKANG
-280 NDIVGGSVN
+280 TDIVGGSVN

-301 KKTYAITITP
+301 KKTYAIAITP
-311 AVNGTLVVLNGTDT
+311 AVNGTLEVKNGATVLTGGEL
-325 VHNSDMIAHGTIL
+325 IEHGTVL
-338 TATATANA
+338 TATATANS

-352 IKAGTKKVAADGTFT
+352 IMAGTKKVAADGTFT
-367 VTEAVTVEAV
+367 VTEAVTVTAI
-377 ISQIPTYAINFAN
+377 ISQIPKHAITFAN
-390 PANGTLEVKNGIVP
+390 PANGTLEVKNGIAP
-404 ITSGDPIAE
+404 ITSGDQIEE
-413 GTVLTVSATADQG
+413 GTTLTVSATADQG
-426 YRLDSIKVGNAK
+426 YRVDSIKAGDVK
-438 VANNS
+438 VTNGG
-443 TFTVTEAVTVEAFI
+443 TFTVTKATVVTAFV

-476 VKEGSNVIVSGS
+476 VKEGSNVIATGT
-488 PVLEGTTLTVSA
+488 PVLEGTVLTVSA

-513 GNVKVANNGTFTVT
+513 GNVKIANNGTFTVT

-537 QIPAVTKFKVSYD
+537 QIPPVTKFKVSYNPSMQGGQIRVVNGIKRV
-550 ANMEGGVIKVVS
+550 AN
-562 GSDVIAS
+562 

-575 GTIINISVST
+575 GTVLNISVT
-585 KPGYTVKSLKVN
+585 TNPGYTVKSLKVN
-597 GVDVST
+597 GASVST
-603 NGYSHTVNA
+603 SGYTHTVNA

-620 PSMTD
+620 SSMTD

-636 YPNPVVDILNVET
+636 YPNPVVDRLNVET
-649 QEDVIYIRV
+649 EEDVLYIRV

>member
-11 LFVGLFAS
+11 LFVGLLAS
-19 VTAVAQVTTFQE
+19 VTAVAQSDFNTGGLF
-31 GNLYYK
+31 YK
-37 ITDTVNHKVS
+37 ITDAVNHKVS

-59 TSPSGDIVIPTTVA
+59 TAPSGNIVIPATVI
-73 HNSVNYTVE
+73 NGTDTYTVE
-82 SIADH
+82 TIADH

-102 TTPYVVNANVFEG
+102 VTPYVINANVFEG

-136 AVWSDFKVVGDGQHV
+136 AVWNGFKVVGDGQHV
-151 ITITPAVNGTLTV
+151 ITITPAVNGTLLVTD
-164 SNAGANVPTGTSV
+164 NGTNVPTGTPV
-177 DDETVLTVNATANP
+177 DDETVLTVTATANP
-191 DYQVDSIK
+191 DYEVDSIK
-199 VGNQVVA
+199 VGDQVVA

-212 ATEDV
+212 ATEAV

-244 GTDTVHDNDMIEH
+244 GTDTVRNGDMIAH
-257 GTVLTVNATGNEGYE
+257 GTVLTVTATGNEGYE
-272 VDELKANG
+272 VDQLKANG

-311 AVNGTLVVLNGTDT
+311 AINGTLVVLNGTDT
-325 VHNSDMIAHGTIL
+325 VHNSDMIAHGTVL
-338 TATATANA
+338 TATATANT

-352 IKAGTKKVAADGTFT
+352 IKAGTKKVATDGTFT

-377 ISQIPTYAINFAN
+377 ISQIPKYVITFAN
-390 PANGTLEVKNGIVP
+390 PANGTLEVKNGIAP
-404 ITSGDPIAE
+404 ITSGDQIEE
-413 GTVLTVSATADQG
+413 GTVLTVSATVDQG
-426 YRLDSIKVGNAK
+426 YRLDSIKAGDVK
-438 VANNS
+438 VTNGG
-443 TFTVTEAVTVEAFI
+443 TFTVTKATVVTAFV

-476 VKEGSNVIVSGS
+476 VKEGSNVIATGS
-488 PVLEGTTLTVSA
+488 PVAEGTVLTVSA
-500 TANTGYRLDSIKV
+500 TANTGYKLDSIKV
-513 GNVKVANNGTFTVT
+513 GNAKVVNGGTFTVT

-575 GTIINISVST
+575 GTIINISIST
-585 KPGYTVKSLKVN
+585 NPGYTVKSLKVN

>member
-11 LFVGLFAS
+11 LFVGLLAS
-19 VTAVAQVTTFQE
+19 VTAVAQSDFSTGGLF
-31 GNLYYK
+31 YK
-37 ITDTVNHKVS
+37 ITDAVNHKVS

-59 TSPSGDIVIPTTVA
+59 TAPSGNIVIPATVI
-73 HNSVNYTVE
+73 NGTDTYTVE
-82 SIADH
+82 TIADH
-87 AFDGCTGITSIKLSA
+87 AFDGCTGITSIKLNA
-102 TTPYVVNANVFEG
+102 ATPYVINANVFEG

-136 AVWSDFKVVGDGQHV
+136 AVWNGFKVVGDAQHI
-151 ITITPAVNGTLTV
+151 ITFTQPANGTLLVTNN
-164 SNAGANVPTGTSV
+164 STNVLTGTPV
-177 DDETVLTVNATANP
+177 DDETVITINATADT

-199 VGNQVVA
+199 AGDQVVA
-206 NNGTFT
+206 NGGTFT
-212 ATEDV
+212 V
-217 TVEAFISKVKYA
+217 TDAVTITAFVSKVKYA

-244 GTDTVHDNDMIEH
+244 GTDTVRNGDMIAH
-257 GTVLTVNATGNEGYE
+257 GTVLTVTATGNEGYE
-272 VDELKANG
+272 VDQLKANG

-301 KKTYAITITP
+301 KKTYAIAITP
-311 AVNGTLVVLNGTDT
+311 AVNGTLEVKNGAAVLTGGEL
-325 VHNSDMIAHGTIL
+325 IEHGTVL
-338 TATATANA
+338 TATATANS

-352 IKAGTKKVAADGTFT
+352 IMAGTKKVAADGTFT
-367 VTEAVTVEAV
+367 VTEAVTVTAI
-377 ISQIPTYAINFAN
+377 ISQIPKHAITFAN

-404 ITSGDPIAE
+404 ITSGDQIEE
-413 GTVLTVSATADQG
+413 GTTLTVSATADQG
-426 YRLDSIKVGNAK
+426 YRVDSIKAGDVK
-438 VANNS
+438 VTNGG
-443 TFTVTEAVTVEAFI
+443 TFTVTKATVVTAFV

-476 VKEGSNVIVSGS
+476 VKEGSNVIATGS
-488 PVLEGTTLTVSA
+488 PVLEGTVLTVSA
-500 TANTGYRLDSIKV
+500 TANTGYKLDSIKV
-513 GNVKVANNGTFTVT
+513 GNVKIANNGTFTVT

-537 QIPAVTKFKVSYD
+537 QIPPVTKFKVSYNPSMQGGQIRVVNGIKRV
-550 ANMEGGVIKVVS
+550 AN
-562 GSDVIAS
+562 

-575 GTIINISVST
+575 GTVLNISVT
-585 KPGYTVKSLKVN
+585 TNPGYTVKSLKVN
-597 GVDVST
+597 GASVST
-603 NGYSHTVNA
+603 SGYTHTVNA

-620 PSMTD
+620 SSMTD

-636 YPNPVVDILNVET
+636 YPNPVVDRLNVET
-649 QEDVIYIRV
+649 EEDVLYIRV